1 MNKSPDIIEK
11 LPYKCGKLP
20 NSIVINA
27 NEVSWTFW
35 KYIRMNNP
43 LEKFDSLLYKFGNL
57 PNSNVMDGNFV
68 ITIDQAY
75 AYHGELTV

>member
-1 MNKSPDIIEK
+1 
-11 LPYKCGKLP
+11 
-20 NSIVINA
+20 
-27 NEVSWTFW
+27 
-35 KYIRMNNP
+35 MNNP